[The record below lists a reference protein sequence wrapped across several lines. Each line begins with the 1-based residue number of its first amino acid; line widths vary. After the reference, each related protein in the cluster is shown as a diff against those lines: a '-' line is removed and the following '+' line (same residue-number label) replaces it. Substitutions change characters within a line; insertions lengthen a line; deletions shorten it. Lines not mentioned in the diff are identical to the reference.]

1 MPKGTNYTRWVD
13 VNKQD
18 EENPL
23 YRSRL
28 VAQEVKKGSGFDEFF
43 AAMPSLSALKML
55 VTIAVT
61 FQLPHAGTAV
71 KEAYAKRRLLGF
83 LDVKRAHF
91 YSDATREL
99 YVELPAEA
107 KKPGEDV
114 VGKLLKSLY
123 GTRDAPLNW
132 ELQIRKVMV
141 ALGFKQGK
149 SNPCIYFHAG
159 RDLRTVVHGG
169 DFTTAGTF
177 EISNGS
183 MVNFQ
188 RNGNALSAVF

>member
-1 MPKGTNYTRWVD
+1 MGRDPQAQDAKGPRTIGTLWVD

-18 EENPL
+18 EENPP

-55 VTIAVT
+55 VTISIT
-61 FQLPHAGTAV
+61 FQLPHAGEAV
-71 KEAYAKRRLLGF
+71 KEAPAKRRLLGF

-99 YVELPAEA
+99 YVELPPEA
-107 KKPGEDV
+107 KKPGEDA

-123 GTRDAPLNW
+123 GTRDAPNW
-132 ELQIRKVMV
+132 ELQIRKVMI

-149 SNPCIYFHAG
+149 SNPCIYFHTG
-159 RDLRTVVHGG
+159 RNSRTV
-169 DFTTAGTF
+169 
-177 EISNGS
+177 
-183 MVNFQ
+183 
-188 RNGNALSAVF
+188 L